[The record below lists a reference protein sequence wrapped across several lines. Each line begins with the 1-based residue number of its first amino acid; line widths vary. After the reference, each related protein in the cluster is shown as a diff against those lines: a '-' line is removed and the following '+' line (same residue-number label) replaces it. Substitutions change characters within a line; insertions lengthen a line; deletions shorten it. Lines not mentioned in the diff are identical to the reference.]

1 MLSDNMEKALNKQIN
16 KELYSSYLYFAM
28 AADLED
34 KGYAGT
40 AHWMESQAQEEIS
53 HAMRIYNFI
62 NERGGRAVLEAID
75 KPKKEWSSIK
85 EIFEDS
91 LEHEQKITASIN
103 ALMDIAIEENDYA
116 TKSFLNW
123 FVDEQVEEEDTVNEI
138 LDKINLIEDSKNGM
152 YNLDK
157 ELGQRPLMCEF
168 VSEDE
173 D

>member
-16 KELYSSYLYFAM
+16 KEIFSAYLYFAM

-34 KGYAGT
+34 KGFAGT

-53 HAMRIYNFI
+53 HAMRIYKFI
-62 NERGGRAVLEAID
+62 NERGGRAVMSAIE
-75 KPKKEWSSIK
+75 KPKKEWNSYR
-85 EIFEDS
+85 EIFEEA
-91 LEHEQKITASIN
+91 LEHEQKITSSIN
-103 ALMDIAIEENDYA
+103 ALMDIAVEENDYA

-123 FVDEQVEEEDTVNEI
+123 FIDEQVEEEDSVNEI

-157 ELGQRPLMCEF
+157 EMGQRPLMCEF
-168 VSEDE
+168 VPEDE
-173 D
+173 E